1 MGTRQWGRLLILT
14 AMIAAV
20 TMIGT
25 SGVSAHAQFKSA
37 DPAPNATVNKAPTQ
51 IMLVFSEE
59 TSPTKSG
66 GSVTDASGA
75 TVSTGFKVDLNARTN
90 MAIALKPNL
99 PNGVYTVQWNTLTED
114 DNAMAN
120 GTFAFTIQAAAAS
133 AAATGTTPAGA
144 SAVAGTA
151 PASVTVTTAPT
162 IAPTVTPAATT
173 APTATTAT
181 TTRATTTVVAT
192 GVGGGA
198 TTGTATTLPATGT
211 GDGGIGSPWVIWA
224 ALLGAFALVAGL
236 GVRTRAARSRR

>member
-14 AMIAAV
+14 AIIAAV

-144 SAVAGTA
+144 SPVAGTA

-162 IAPTVTPAATT
+162 IAPTVTPATTT

-198 TTGTATTLPATGT
+198 MTGTATTLPATGK
-211 GDGGIGSPWVIWA
+211 GDGGIGIPWVIWA
-224 ALLGAFALVAGL
+224 ALLGACTLVAGL
-236 GVRTRAARSRR
+236 GVRTRAARFRR